1 MQICVRNVITN
12 NNEIVEVVQQRHL
25 LYNRCQFKEATSVK
39 QKQTNDKGIY
49 INFVLSPVRGI
60 PQWLKKIVIWGLI
73 EAHSQNI
80 QTNKALVPKF
90 GSSYQ

>member
-12 NNEIVEVVQQRHL
+12 NNEIEEVVLQRHL
-25 LYNRCQFKEATSVK
+25 LYNRCQFKEAPSVK

-49 INFVLSPVRGI
+49 INFVLSPTVI
-60 PQWLKKIVIWGLI
+60 KKNCDLGLI

-80 QTNKALVPKF
+80 QTNKGLVPKF
-90 GSSYQ
+90 GGSYQ

>member
-12 NNEIVEVVQQRHL
+12 NNEIEEVVLQRHL
-25 LYNRCQFKEATSVK
+25 LYNWCEFKEAPSVK
-39 QKQTNDKGIY
+39 KKQTNDKGIY
-49 INFVLSPVRGI
+49 INFVLGPVRGI
-60 PQWLKKIVIWGLI
+60 PQWLKKNVIRA

-90 GSSYQ
+90 RSFCQ